1 LGRQQK
7 VNPAAQ
13 AGFTL
18 IELLVVTVIMVM
30 AYSLAAPLV
39 SSGVTST
46 ELKASARQLAAG
58 LRKARSEAIARR
70 RETVLTVDL
79 EARRFQIS
87 GDQRMYRL
95 PKARSEAIARRRE
108 TVLTVDLEARR
119 FQISGDQ
126 RMYRLP
132 KDVEVKLFTAQ
143 SELINGNAGSIRF
156 YPDGGSTGGRITLT
170 ARDRKYGVDVNWLTG
185 QVVILD

>member
-1 LGRQQK
+1 MGRRQK
-7 VNPAAQ
+7 VKPVAQ

-46 ELKASARQLAAG
+46 ELKAAARQLAAG
-58 LRKARSEAIARR
+58 LRKVRSEAVAQR
-70 RETVLTVDL
+70 RETLLTVDL
-79 EARRFQIS
+79 QARRFQLS
-87 GDQRMYRL
+87 GDQRLYR
-95 PKARSEAIARRRE
+95 
-108 TVLTVDLEARR
+108 
-119 FQISGDQ
+119 F
-126 RMYRLP
+126 P

-143 SELINGNAGSIRF
+143 SELVNASAGSIRF
-156 YPDGGSTGGRITLT
+156 FPDGGSTGGRITLT
-170 ARDRKYGVDVNWLTG
+170 ARDRKYDVDVNWLTG

>member
-1 LGRQQK
+1 MGRRQK

-58 LRKARSEAIARR
+58 LRKARSEAIAHR

-79 EARRFQIS
+79 EARHFQ
-87 GDQRMYRL
+87 L
-95 PKARSEAIARRRE
+95 
-108 TVLTVDLEARR
+108 
-119 FQISGDQ
+119 SGDQ

-143 SELINGNAGSIRF
+143 SELINGSAGSIRF

-170 ARDRKYGVDVNWLTG
+170 ARDRKYAVDVNWLTG

>member
-1 LGRQQK
+1 MGRRQK
-7 VNPAAQ
+7 VIPVVQ

-39 SSGVTST
+39 STGVTST

-58 LRKARSEAIARR
+58 LRKARSEAVARR
-70 RETVLTVDL
+70 YETVLTVDL
-79 EARRFQIS
+79 GTRRFQLS
-87 GDQRMYRL
+87 GDQH
-95 PKARSEAIARRRE
+95 
-108 TVLTVDLEARR
+108 V
-119 FQISGDQ
+119 
-126 RMYRLP
+126 YRLP

-143 SELINGNAGSIRF
+143 SELVNGNTGSIRF
-156 YPDGGSTGGRITLT
+156 FPDGGSTGGRITLM
-170 ARDRKYGVDVNWLTG
+170 ARDRKYDVDVNWLTG

>member
-1 LGRQQK
+1 MGRRQK
-7 VNPAAQ
+7 VSPVAQ

-30 AYSLAAPLV
+30 AYSLSAPLV

-58 LRKARSEAIARR
+58 LRKVRSVAVAQRH
-70 RETVLTVDL
+70 ETVLTVDL
-79 EARRFQIS
+79 QARRFQLS
-87 GDQRMYRL
+87 GDQRLYR
-95 PKARSEAIARRRE
+95 
-108 TVLTVDLEARR
+108 
-119 FQISGDQ
+119 F
-126 RMYRLP
+126 P

-143 SELINGNAGSIRF
+143 SELVNASAGSIRF
-156 YPDGGSTGGRITLT
+156 FPDGGSTGGRITLT
-170 ARDRKYGVDVNWLTG
+170 ARDRKYDVDVNWLTG

>member
-1 LGRQQK
+1 MGRRQK
-7 VNPAAQ
+7 VKPAAQ

-39 SSGVTST
+39 TSGVTST

-58 LRKARSEAIARR
+58 LRKARSVAISQRK
-70 RETVLTVDL
+70 ETVLAVDL
-79 EARRFQIS
+79 DARRFQIT
-87 GDQRMYRL
+87 GDQRL
-95 PKARSEAIARRRE
+95 
-108 TVLTVDLEARR
+108 
-119 FQISGDQ
+119 
-126 RMYRLP
+126 YRLP

-143 SELINGNAGSIRF
+143 SELINASAGFIRF
-156 YPDGGSTGGRITLT
+156 FPDGGSTGGRITLT
-170 ARDRKYGVDVNWLTG
+170 ARNRKYEVDVNWLTG